1 MEMIVL
7 RLIQAFV
14 GIALPLFVLGCSQ
27 EGRGVAS
34 PSGSD
39 SKQTETDE
47 SKEAWVYNSKAD
59 GFSLTLPSSKWKQI
73 AKKKHI
79 ADFWSNQ
86 FGSPML
92 AGVFSIKQ
100 QTKAGF
106 QDLVKDFK
114 EEIKKKDD
122 LLVKPTIQDG
132 VNNAGNPFVF
142 VILYEKGEGEEE
154 YFFVGK
160 SYTWIKDK
168 AVTVEVLFEGQAK
181 MKSKVFKAIENKEFE
196 KAAKTICVAV
206 QAADSSLGTG
216 SPSGG

>member
-1 MEMIVL
+1 MDMIVL

-27 EGRGVAS
+27 ESRGLAS
-34 PSGSD
+34 SSGSD
-39 SKQTETDE
+39 SKHTETDE
-47 SKEAWVYNSKAD
+47 SKESWVYSSKAD

-92 AGVFSIKQ
+92 AGVFSIKK
-100 QTKAGF
+100 QTNAEF
-106 QDLVKDFK
+106 QDLAKDFK
-114 EEIKKKDD
+114 EEIKKKDN
-122 LLVKPTIQDG
+122 LLVKPTIQEA
-132 VNNAGNPFVF
+132 VNKARNPFVF
-142 VILYEKGEGEEE
+142 VTLCEKGKGGDE

-160 SYTWIKDK
+160 SYTWVRDK

-181 MKSKVFKAIENKEFE
+181 MKSKAFKAIENKEFE
-196 KAAKTICVAV
+196 KAARTICLSVDKAKE
-206 QAADSSLGTG
+206 GN
-216 SPSGG
+216 P